1 MKTYLCIGAGPGIG
15 AATAKRFLREGYR
28 VVLVSRTA
36 AASSELKALFE
47 ADAANVTYEAAD
59 ASDPQ
64 QMAALIEKYEGDDL
78 EVVHYN
84 AAVMRYDTS
93 GALIMQGIESET
105 ASDIANDI
113 AVNVSSALAT
123 VAKVIPIMRARGT
136 GTILLTG
143 GGLAVQPSADLLTLS
158 IGKAAMRTIGEALF
172 EPLKRQGIHIASV
185 RVSTLV
191 ASDPGHPRKIA
202 DAFWNLHDQATS
214 AWTWE
219 TLYPNAA

>member
-202 DAFWNLHDQATS
+202 DAFWNLHAQATS

>member
-1 MKTYLCIGAGPGIG
+1 
-15 AATAKRFLREGYR
+15 
-28 VVLVSRTA
+28 
-36 AASSELKALFE
+36 LKALFE